1 MSPTNRITRGARPG
15 RLALAAIPLLLAA
28 ACGQTPSRPAP
39 PPAAVAPPPAPPPTE
54 VFVYPSQGQDEGRL
68 DRDRYECH
76 LWAVRQ
82 SQFDPSLPGLPPQ
95 QRVRVVAAGPPPG
108 SAVAAGV
115 LTGAAVGAAIG
126 SPYDTGEG
134 ALVGAAAGAVLGAIA
149 EEASTREAHR
159 IEQARAADEA
169 AVVAKQEQ
177 QALGYRRAITACL
190 EGRGYSV
197 R

>member
-1 MSPTNRITRGARPG
+1 MSASIR
-15 RLALAAIPLLLAA
+15 
-28 ACGQTPSRPAP
+28 SRPAARTVLALIPLAMTAAGCAETPARQPGP
-39 PPAAVAPPPAPPPTE
+39 PQASQPRPAASAE
-54 VFVYPSQGQDEGRL
+54 VFVYPASGQDERQL

-82 SQFDPSLPGLPPQ
+82 SQFDPSLPGLPPH

-108 SAVAAGV
+108 ATVAAGAI
-115 LTGAAVGAAIG
+115 TGAAIGAAIG

-149 EEASTREAHR
+149 EDSASRQAARVE
-159 IEQARAADEA
+159 EQSDAEA
-169 AVVAKQEQ
+169 AAATAEQEQ
-177 QALGYRRAITACL
+177 RALGYQRAITACL
-190 EGRGYSV
+190 EARGYSV